1 VLVELPDTSS
11 LGGTVGLLERFEDS
25 LDRLV
30 NGAFAR
36 AFKAEVQPVEIASAL
51 QREIDDRAAV
61 VDRERTVI
69 PNVFII
75 ELSDHD
81 YKRLSMFKDALQVE
95 LSTLVTDYGREQRYT
110 LLGPVSVA
118 LGADDELDTG
128 IFRVR
133 SEARAE
139 VSAAG
144 SDSSAEGAG
153 DTHPR
158 LVIGG
163 TAYPLVRA
171 VTRIGRGSD
180 SDIRIDDPGASRNHC
195 EIVMGHPVVVR
206 DLKSTNGTL
215 VRGERITEMAL
226 IDGTA
231 ISIGSTT
238 LVYRN
243 G

>member
-1 VLVELPDTSS
+1 
-11 LGGTVGLLERFEDS
+11 
-25 LDRLV
+25 
-30 NGAFAR
+30 
-36 AFKAEVQPVEIASAL
+36 
-51 QREIDDRAAV
+51 
-61 VDRERTVI
+61 
-69 PNVFII
+69 
-75 ELSDHD
+75 
-81 YKRLSMFKDALQVE
+81 
-95 LSTLVTDYGREQRYT
+95 
-110 LLGPVSVA
+110 
-118 LGADDELDTG
+118 
-128 IFRVR
+128 VR

-139 VSAAG
+139 VSATASG
-144 SDSSAEGAG
+144 SAAEAAG

-195 EIVMGHPVVVR
+195 EIVMGDPIVVR
-206 DLKSTNGTL
+206 DLKSTNGTM
-215 VRGERITEMAL
+215 VAGERITEMAL